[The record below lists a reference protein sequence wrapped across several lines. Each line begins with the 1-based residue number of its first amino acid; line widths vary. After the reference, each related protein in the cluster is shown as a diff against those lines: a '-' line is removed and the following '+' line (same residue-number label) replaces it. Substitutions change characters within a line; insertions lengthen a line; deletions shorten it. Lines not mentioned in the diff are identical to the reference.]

1 MKEVEAIWAYENLNV
16 NNQTLIAIF
25 PQDVN
30 GRRGVTANPTMASP
44 ELKEESLK
52 MRSISEMII

>member
-1 MKEVEAIWAYENLNV
+1 MREIEAIWAYE
-16 NNQTLIAIF
+16 NQTLIAIF

>member
-1 MKEVEAIWAYENLNV
+1 MREIEAIWAYENLTFMNHI
-16 NNQTLIAIF
+16 LITIY